1 MKPPLIGAC
10 NINCPPSPAAMPF
23 GDTPNTN
30 VFSPVPNDEVPT
42 AKAFI
47 IVTLWLSVLTK
58 EAVNA
63 LDADSALFA
72 LVNIDPVTKEAV
84 PNSEPVIP

>member
-1 MKPPLIGAC
+1 
-10 NINCPPSPAAMPF
+10 MPF

-47 IVTLWLSVLTK
+47 IVTLWLSVLTNDAV
-58 EAVNA
+58 EANEADVAVAANVANEA
-63 LDADSALFA
+63 LKAF
-72 LVNIDPVTKEAV
+72 EAEAA
-84 PNSEPVIP
+84 N